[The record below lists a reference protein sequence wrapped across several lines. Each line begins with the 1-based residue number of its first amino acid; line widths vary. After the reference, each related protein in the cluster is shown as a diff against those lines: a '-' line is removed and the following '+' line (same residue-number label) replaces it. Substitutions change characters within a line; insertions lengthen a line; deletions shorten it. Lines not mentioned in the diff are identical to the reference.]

1 MTVIDYPIIFIVVI
15 SALFGIFRG
24 FIRELLAVVSWVLAF
39 YCSSLFSDQLAKIIP
54 FFEDGALKH
63 FIAYLIIFVVI
74 LVVASIIIKLLN
86 KFIKTVGLSFS
97 NILMGSLFGF
107 IRGVLIAFL
116 LIIVAEK
123 MNLVDQN
130 TINQS
135 LTAPLIKK
143 SVEKSLPYLPSEWLS
158 EVEYDNILI

>member
-24 FIRELLAVVSWVLAF
+24 FIRELLAVVGWVLAF

-97 NILMGSLFGF
+97 NILIGSLFGF
-107 IRGVLIAFL
+107 IRGVLVDKIHL
-116 LIIVAEK
+116 LRNNDQQK
-123 MNLVDQN
+123 SNQN
-130 TINQS
+130 TSNK
-135 LTAPLIKK
+135 TK
-143 SVEKSLPYLPSEWLS
+143 
-158 EVEYDNILI
+158 